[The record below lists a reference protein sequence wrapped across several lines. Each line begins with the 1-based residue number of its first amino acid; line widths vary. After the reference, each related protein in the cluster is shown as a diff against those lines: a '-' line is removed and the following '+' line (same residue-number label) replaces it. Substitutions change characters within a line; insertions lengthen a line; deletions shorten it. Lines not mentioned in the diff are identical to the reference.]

1 MPVRITVEIDGA
13 IRATRSNHSTS
24 YVHAESEVVE
34 VVVHTKETVAMLKRA
49 ISAKL
54 IRPPADPVN
63 GLNLHRTL
71 CINMVCYG
79 LIWFMSLWYNG
90 LMGLWFISEPQI
102 EVYMHVYK
110 TRFISSHIF
119 SSLTLCLTLAMNP
132 PPPISIYTYVPF
144 CRI

>member
-1 MPVRITVEIDGA
+1 MRITVEIDGA

-71 CINMVCYG
+71 CINIV
-79 LIWFMSLWYNG
+79 L
-90 LMGLWFISEPQI
+90 LWFNM
-102 EVYMHVYK
+102 VYEFMV
-110 TRFISSHIF
+110 
-119 SSLTLCLTLAMNP
+119 
-132 PPPISIYTYVPF
+132 
-144 CRI
+144 